1 MEKNNEKQNE
11 FDQSLNKLDVEE
23 MEAKEAR
30 RSYLNFNIMAISA
43 FVLSVLSAL
52 TLLNWRLVPIP
63 IIALILGGISLRKT
77 INSPQEIGG
86 FHFAAASLLI
96 ALVLGGGG
104 TWWNYR
110 IDSKRVPAGYTY
122 VDFEEMQ
129 HDHTTKKLPEKILA
143 LGKEKRKIYLKG
155 YMYHGQQMSGIRDFI
170 IVRTKEHCK
179 FCSPQQNPTDMIDV
193 CITTGKTINFK
204 TTPIY
209 VGGVLHIDETAI
221 SRGTLPYFIE
231 ADIVR

>member
-1 MEKNNEKQNE
+1 MEKPTEKQTE
-11 FDQSLNKLDVEE
+11 FDQSLSHLDVDD
-23 MEAKEAR
+23 MDGKEAQ
-30 RSYLNFNIMAISA
+30 RSYLNFNIMAIGA
-43 FVLSVLSAL
+43 FVLSILSAL

-63 IIALILGGISLRKT
+63 VVALILGGISLRKT
-77 INSPQEIGG
+77 VNSPQEIGG

-96 ALVLGGGG
+96 ATVLGGGG

-110 IDSKRVPAGYTY
+110 VDSRRVPVGYTF

-129 HDHTTKKLPEKILA
+129 HDHKTMKLPEKIVN

-155 YMYHGQQMSGIRDFI
+155 YMYQGRQMSGIRDFV

-193 CITTGKTINFK
+193 HISTGKTINFK

-209 VGGVLHIDETAI
+209 VGGVLYVDETAI
-221 SRGTLPYFIE
+221 SRGTLPYFID
-231 ADIVR
+231 ADIVK